1 VEGHDVRTLMNSKES
16 SSTVFSDETLFAEL
30 FTPLFRYL
38 FFRTRDHEI
47 ANDLTQAVFL
57 KFLLQKEKPEEKEHA
72 HRLLFTIARTT
83 LIDHY
88 RVKGRRLT
96 VSIDEVP
103 EFPSEIASPLE
114 EAVLDDE
121 KRFIGTALAQLSAD
135 EAEIVALRLSGEVSY
150 DTIAHMT
157 GISVAN
163 ARQIYSRALKKV
175 TYLLDVRDFVN

>member
-1 VEGHDVRTLMNSKES
+1 MQTNEYTTDALT
-16 SSTVFSDETLFAEL
+16 DEALYTEL

-38 FFRTRDHEI
+38 FFRTHDHEV

-57 KFLLQKEKPEEKEHA
+57 KFLLQKERPGHKEHA

-88 RVKGRRLT
+88 RVRGRRVT

-103 EFPSEIASPLE
+103 EFPSDALDPQEVAVQE
-114 EAVLDDE
+114 EE
-121 KRFIGTALAQLSAD
+121 KRFISAALAQLSAD
-135 EAEIVALRLSGEVSY
+135 EAEIVALRLSGDVSHDTVAEV
-150 DTIAHMT
+150 M

-163 ARQIYSRALKKV
+163 ARQIYSRSLKKIKG
-175 TYLLDVRDFVN
+175 LLDQRDFVM